1 MDGVTHRPRK
11 RFGQN
16 FLHDPAVIA
25 RIVEA
30 VGPGPSDHLV
40 EIGPGQGAITAPL
53 LARAGR
59 LDVVEIDRDLA
70 AELAARFG
78 ADTSFHLHAA
88 DALAFDFGA
97 LAAAPATL
105 RVVGNLPYNIS
116 TPLLF
121 HLLDQLDS
129 IADLHVMLQREVVD
143 RMTAPPG
150 NKRYG
155 RLTVMLAA
163 RCRVERLFDI
173 GSGAF
178 RPAPRVDSA
187 FARLTP
193 HATAPFTVD
202 NHDVYAAVVA
212 RAFSMRRKTL
222 RRSLGVWFSTDD
234 LEALAIDPGARP
246 ETLAPKQF
254 ARLANHRAA
263 SLDSGDGL

>member
-1 MDGVTHRPRK
+1 MVGVTHRPRK

-25 RIVEA
+25 RIVDA
-30 VGPGPSDHLV
+30 VAPAPTDHLV
-40 EIGPGQGAITAPL
+40 EIGPGRGAITAPL

-59 LDVVEIDRDLA
+59 IDVVEIDRDLA

-78 ADTSFHLHAA
+78 AEASFHLHVA
-88 DALAFDFGA
+88 DALAFDFTA
-97 LAAAPATL
+97 LAAAPKSL
-105 RVVGNLPYNIS
+105 RIVGNLPYNIS

-163 RCRVERLFDI
+163 RCRVERLLDI

-193 HATAPFTVD
+193 HATPPFAVD
-202 NHDVYAAVVA
+202 DHNAYAAVVA

-222 RRSLGVWFSTDD
+222 RRSLGAWFTADE
-234 LEALAIDPGARP
+234 LTALGVDPGARP
-246 ETLAPKQF
+246 ETLEPAQF
-254 ARLANHRAA
+254 ARLANQRAA
-263 SLDSGDGL
+263 STDTGDGL